1 VLFDGE
7 SATPS
12 AVRAPTELGAFPVE
26 APTTEDTWLDW
37 VGGLPALEIGR
48 ARLVIV
54 APHPDDETLACGGL
68 IADASATGR
77 LIEIVA
83 VTDGEQSHPGTPG
96 LAQHRRAEQDRALD
110 HLGARGSVHRLEFPD
125 SGVARRLDELVDRLH
140 RVVGHDAVLVA
151 PWSHDGHSDHDACG
165 GAARRV
171 ANATGCRLLAYPVWA
186 WQWATPAEFAG
197 DDWRTLA
204 MTSGAH
210 RAKLAAIAE
219 YLSQTT
225 ATYGAVVVSDD
236 MLTRF
241 RRRVE
246 VFARVS

>member
-1 VLFDGE
+1 MLFEGE
-7 SATPS
+7 SATRS
-12 AVRAPTELGAFPVE
+12 EVRGRAEGGAFPVE

-37 VGGLPALEIGR
+37 VDGLPALKIGR
-48 ARLVIV
+48 ARLIIV
-54 APHPDDETLACGGL
+54 TPHPDDETLACGGL
-68 IADASATGR
+68 IADSAASGR

-96 LAQHRRAEQDRALD
+96 LAQHRRAEQGRALD
-110 HLGARGSVHRLEFPD
+110 RLGVRGSVHRLELPD
-125 SGVARRLDELVDRLH
+125 SGVARHLDELVDSLH
-140 RVVGHDAVLVA
+140 RAVGRDDVLVA

-165 GAARRV
+165 VAARRV

-186 WQWATPAEFAG
+186 WQWATPAELAG

-204 MTSGAH
+204 MTRGTH

-219 YLSQTT
+219 YRSQTT
-225 ATYGAVVVSDD
+225 ASYGEVIVSDD